1 MALTVLNVAFPLA
14 RVGPDAA
21 GGAEQV
27 LSALDEGLEERGHHS
42 IVIAVKGSEVRGEL
56 LPMPPADARIGYATW
71 DRSHDAYRR
80 VLARVLRTRSIDVL
94 HMHGMDFLSYM
105 PGVAVPMV
113 ATLHVPVRWYPESL
127 LRLVRADLV
136 LTCVSESQ
144 RRTLPAAPLVPVN
157 VIQNG
162 VPVDRLERRG
172 SRRRDFV
179 AVLGRICP
187 EKGVHFALEAA
198 RMAGVPLV
206 IAGQVFGYEE
216 HVEYFRRHI
225 EPSLGQRCRFIG
237 PVGPRRKRRLLSAAR
252 CLLVPSQAPETS
264 SLVAMEAM
272 ACGTP
277 VVAFATGA
285 LPEIVEDGVT
295 GFLVRSAEEMS
306 EAIAMTSR
314 IDPEACR
321 ARAVSRFSDRRM
333 IGQYIELYQQLTSA
347 SAQPRAS

>member
-1 MALTVLNVAFPLA
+1 MGLTVLNVAFPFA

-21 GGAEQV
+21 GGAEQI
-27 LSALDEGLEERGHHS
+27 LSTLDEGLEARGHHS
-42 IVIAVKGSEVRGEL
+42 IVVAVKGSEVHGEL
-56 LPMPPADARIGYATW
+56 LAMPPADATIAYATW
-71 DRSHDAYRR
+71 DRSHLAYRR
-80 VLARVLRTRSIDVL
+80 VLADVLRTRSIDVV

-105 PGVAVPMV
+105 PDVQVPIV
-113 ATLHVPVRWYPESL
+113 ATLHLPVRWYPESL

-144 RRTLPAAPLVPVN
+144 RRTLPAAPLVPVD

-162 VPVDRLERRG
+162 VAIDRLARRG
-172 SRRRDFV
+172 SRRREFV

-187 EKGVHFALEAA
+187 EKGVHLALQAA
-198 RMAGVPLV
+198 GIAGVPLV

-216 HVEYFRRHI
+216 HLEYFRRHI
-225 EPSLGQRCRFIG
+225 EPSIGPSCRFIG

-252 CLLVPSQAPETS
+252 CLLVASQAPETS

-285 LPEIVEDGVT
+285 LPEVVEHGVT
-295 GFLVRSAEEMS
+295 GFLVRSPEEMAD
-306 EAIAMTSR
+306 AISMVGR
-314 IDPEACR
+314 IDPAACR
-321 ARAVSRFSDRRM
+321 ARAVARFSDQRM
-333 IGQYIELYQQLTSA
+333 IGEYIDVYEHLTSA
-347 SAQPRAS
+347 SARPQAS

>member
-1 MALTVLNVAFPLA
+1 MGLTVLNVAFPLA

-21 GGAEQV
+21 GGAEQI
-27 LSALDEGLEERGHHS
+27 LSTLDEGLETRGHHS
-42 IVIAVKGSEVRGEL
+42 IVVAVKGSEVSGEL
-56 LPMPPADARIGYATW
+56 LAMPPADATIGYATW
-71 DRSHDAYRR
+71 NRSHVAYRR
-80 VLARVLRTRSIDVL
+80 ALADVLRTRSIDVV

-105 PGVAVPMV
+105 PDVQVPVV
-113 ATLHVPVRWYPESL
+113 ATLHLPVRWYPESL
-127 LRLVRADLV
+127 LRLVRSDLV

-144 RRTLPAAPLVPVN
+144 RRTLPAAPLVPVD

-162 VPVDRLERRG
+162 VPIDRLDRRS

-187 EKGVHFALEAA
+187 EKGVHLALESA
-198 RMAGVPLV
+198 RMARVPLV

-216 HVEYFRRHI
+216 HLEYFRRHI
-225 EPSLGQRCRFIG
+225 EPCLGQGCWFTG

-295 GFLVRSAEEMS
+295 GFLVRSSQEMS
-306 EAIAMTSR
+306 EAISMVGR
-314 IDPEACR
+314 IDPAACR
-321 ARAVSRFSDRRM
+321 ARAVERFSDQRM
-333 IGQYIELYQQLTSA
+333 IGEYIDLYGQLTSA
-347 SAQPRAS
+347 SARPRAS